1 MQGAAGYYAV
11 PLGSLGGILAVLE
24 AHLGRLGG
32 LFGCLGAL
40 WGLSWEPLGPFWSH
54 LGGFLDDLGGPLG
67 RLGLSENPK
76 GGKAKIDQKPMKIND
91 FGLFEPSWRTSWRHL
106 WGLLGRLGLS

>member
-11 PLGSLGGILAVLE
+11 PLGSLEGILAVLE

-32 LFGCLGAL
+32 LFGRLGAL

-76 GGKAKIDQKPMKIND
+76 KEETPKSIKHLMKVRVLASSSLP
-91 FGLFEPSWRTSWRHL
+91 G
-106 WGLLGRLGLS
+106 GLLGGIFGAS

>member
-32 LFGCLGAL
+32 LFGRLGAL

-67 RLGLSENPK
+67 RLGLSGNPK
-76 GGKAKIDQKPMKIND
+76 GGNAKIYQKPNEKSTILASSRLPGGPLGGI
-91 FGLFEPSWRTSWRHL
+91 FGAS
-106 WGLLGRLGLS
+106 